1 MLSFPKSFHVPS
13 SPDATPQFQSIQA
26 WQRVEAKLIR
36 TIASYVSNS
45 FQRTMKTRPSR
56 EHWNQPPQFLFVF
69 LVIAILQFMV
79 PVHNGYQQTM
89 PGKDMRRW
97 RFWRTLSCSSA
108 RTCSMG
114 SIIYMHVSFQT
125 LWYFVTGHTLS
136 MRGGDDSHLSL
147 SSHSSLIKLAHQK
160 QSNPHFPV
168 QLFTNLI
175 TFETLHSRSYPECTK
190 SSDALAPADPGQRH
204 SFTSEQKGA
213 DSRTINFQGP
223 KPNANTWIHCS
234 RFICYSCLLWLL
246 FLWCLLITLIHIL
259 SGYLWLNRCSCL
271 SWHCLPYLIYF
282 WLHVYA

>member
-13 SPDATPQFQSIQA
+13 SPDATPQFSILSRPGKS
-26 WQRVEAKLIR
+26 WSEIDSHHSLVCVE
-36 TIASYVSNS
+36 
-45 FQRTMKTRPSR
+45 
-56 EHWNQPPQFLFVF
+56 FVPKDHENKAISGTLESTTSISVCF

-234 RFICYSCLLWLL
+234 RVHML
-246 FLWCLLITLIHIL
+246 
-259 SGYLWLNRCSCL
+259 
-271 SWHCLPYLIYF
+271 
-282 WLHVYA
+282 